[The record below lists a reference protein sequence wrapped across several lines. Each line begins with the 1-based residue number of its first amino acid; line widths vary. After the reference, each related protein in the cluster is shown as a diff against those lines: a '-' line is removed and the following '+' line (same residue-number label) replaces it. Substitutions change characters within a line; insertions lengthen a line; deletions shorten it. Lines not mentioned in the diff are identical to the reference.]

1 MIKLSPSLLAADFNQ
16 LGNEIKKIYDNGAD
30 MIHLDV
36 MDGIFVPNTSF
47 GVPVLESLRKNTS
60 IVFDTHLMITD
71 PIRYIDDFARVG
83 SDIITFH
90 YEACFDQMAVIQK
103 IKDNGKLAGMS
114 IKPGTDPRV
123 LDKYMDVLDLI
134 LIMSVEPGFGGQKF
148 MPMALEK
155 LRYCRQKIQE
165 SGRDIMLEV
174 DGGITL
180 DNAKQVVESGA
191 DVLVAGSSV
200 FRAQDTVS
208 AIRGF
213 KELS

>member
-16 LGNEIKKIYDNGAD
+16 LGNEIKKIYDAGAE

-60 IVFDTHLMITD
+60 IIFDTHLMIVD

-90 YEACFDQMAVIQK
+90 YESCFDPMAVIRK
-103 IKDNGKLAGMS
+103 IKSFGKKAGMS
-114 IKPGTDPRV
+114 IKPGTKPEV
-123 LDKYMDVLDLI
+123 LDRFLPELDLV

-155 LRYCRQKIQE
+155 LRYCREKINE
-165 SGRDIMLEV
+165 CGRDIMLEV

-180 DNAKQVVESGA
+180 ENFKEVVASGA

-200 FRAQDTVS
+200 FRAENTVE
-208 AIRGF
+208 AVRGF
-213 KELS
+213 KEI

>member
-16 LGNEIKKIYDNGAD
+16 LGSDIKKIYDNGAD

-36 MDGIFVPNTSF
+36 MDGIFVPNISF
-47 GVPVLESLRKNTS
+47 GIPVLESLRKNTS
-60 IVFDTHLMITD
+60 IVFDTHLMITE
-71 PIRYIDDFARVG
+71 PIRYIEEFARVG

-90 YEACFDQMAVIQK
+90 YESCFDPMAVIRK
-103 IKDNGKLAGMS
+103 IKECGKLAGMS
-114 IKPGTDPRV
+114 IKPATSPEV
-123 LDKYMDVLDLI
+123 LDRFLGELDLI

-148 MPMALEK
+148 MPMALDK
-155 LRYCRQKIQE
+155 LRYCREKIDA

-180 DNAKQVVESGA
+180 DNCKEVVASGA

-200 FRAQDTVS
+200 FRAENTVE
-208 AIRGF
+208 AIRSF
-213 KELS
+213 KEI

>member
-1 MIKLSPSLLAADFNQ
+1 MIKLSPSLLAADFNS
-16 LGNEIKKIYDNGAD
+16 LGSEIKKIYDNGAD

-60 IVFDTHLMITD
+60 ITFDTHLMITD
-71 PIRYIDDFARVG
+71 PIRYIDEFARVG

-90 YEACFDQMAVIQK
+90 YESCFDQMAVIKK
-103 IKDNGKLAGMS
+103 IKDNGKKVGLS
-114 IKPGTDPRV
+114 IKPGTKPEV
-123 LDKYMDVLDLI
+123 LDKYINDIDMI

-148 MPMALEK
+148 MPMALDK
-155 LRYCRQKIQE
+155 LRYCRKLINE
-165 SGRDIMLEV
+165 SKRDVMLEV

-180 DNAKQVVESGA
+180 DNFKEVVEAGA

-200 FRAQDTVS
+200 FRAANTVE
-208 AIRGF
+208 AIKAF
-213 KELS
+213 KEI

>member
-1 MIKLSPSLLAADFNQ
+1 MIQLSPSLLAADFNC
-16 LGNEIKKIYDNGAD
+16 LGDEIKKIYENGAD

-71 PIRYIDDFARVG
+71 PIRYIEAFAKVG

-90 YEACFDQMAVIQK
+90 YESCFDQMAVIRK
-103 IKDNGKLAGMS
+103 IKECGKLAGMS
-114 IKPGTDPRV
+114 IKPGTKPEV
-123 LDKYMDVLDLI
+123 LDPFFEHLDLI

-155 LRYCRQKIQE
+155 LRYCRKKINE
-165 SGRDIMLEV
+165 SGRKIMLEV

-180 DNAKQVVESGA
+180 NNCKEVVESGA

-200 FRAQDTVS
+200 FRAENTVE
-208 AIRGF
+208 AIRAF
-213 KELS
+213 KEM

>member
-16 LGNEIKKIYDNGAD
+16 LGNEIKKIYDAGAE

-60 IVFDTHLMITD
+60 IIFDTHLMIVD

-90 YEACFDQMAVIQK
+90 YESCFDPMAVIRK
-103 IKDNGKLAGMS
+103 IKSFGKKAGMS
-114 IKPGTDPRV
+114 IKPGTKPEV
-123 LDKYMDVLDLI
+123 LDRFLPELDLV

-155 LRYCRQKIQE
+155 LRYCREKINE
-165 SGRDIMLEV
+165 CGRDIMLEV

-180 DNAKQVVESGA
+180 ENFKEVVASGA

-200 FRAQDTVS
+200 FRAENTVE
-208 AIRGF
+208 AVRRF
-213 KELS
+213 KEI

>member
-1 MIKLSPSLLAADFNQ
+1 MIKLSPSLLAADFNC
-16 LGNEIKKIYDNGAD
+16 LGSEIKKIYDNGAD

-60 IVFDTHLMITD
+60 ITFDTHLMITD
-71 PIRYIDDFARVG
+71 PIRYIDEFARVG

-90 YEACFDQMAVIQK
+90 YESCFDQMAVIKK
-103 IKDNGKLAGMS
+103 IKDNGKKVGLS
-114 IKPGTDPRV
+114 IKPGTKPEV
-123 LDKYMDVLDLI
+123 LDKYINDIDMI

-148 MPMALEK
+148 MPMALDK
-155 LRYCRQKIQE
+155 LRYCRKLINE
-165 SGRDIMLEV
+165 SKRDVMLEV

-180 DNAKQVVESGA
+180 DNFKEVVEAGA

-200 FRAQDTVS
+200 FRAANTVE
-208 AIRGF
+208 AIKAF
-213 KELS
+213 KEI

>member
-1 MIKLSPSLLAADFNQ
+1 MIKLSPSLLAADFNC
-16 LGNEIKKIYDNGAD
+16 LGSEIKKIYDNGAD

-47 GVPVLESLRKNTS
+47 GAPVLESLRKNTS
-60 IVFDTHLMITD
+60 ITFDTHLMITD
-71 PIRYIDDFARVG
+71 PIRYIDDFSKVG

-90 YEACFDQMAVIQK
+90 YESCFDQMAVIKK
-103 IKDNGKLAGMS
+103 IKDNGKKVGLS
-114 IKPGTDPRV
+114 IKPATNPNV
-123 LDKYMDVLDLI
+123 LDKFINHIDMI

-155 LRYCRQKIQE
+155 LRYCRKLIND
-165 SGRDIMLEV
+165 SGRDVMLEV

-180 DNAKQVVESGA
+180 DNFKEVVAAGA

-200 FRAQDTVS
+200 FRAANTVE
-208 AIRGF
+208 AIKAF
-213 KELS
+213 KEI

>member
-1 MIKLSPSLLAADFNQ
+1 MIQLSPSLLAADFNC
-16 LGNEIKKIYDNGAD
+16 LGDEIKKIYDNGAD

-47 GVPVLESLRKNTS
+47 GAPVLESLRKNTP

-71 PIRYIDDFARVG
+71 PIRYIEDFAKVG

-90 YEACFDQMAVIQK
+90 YESCFDPMAVIRK
-103 IKDNGKLAGMS
+103 IKECGKLAGMS
-114 IKPGTDPRV
+114 IKPGTKPEV
-123 LDKYMDVLDLI
+123 LDPFIEHLDLI

-155 LRYCRQKIQE
+155 LQYCRKKIDE
-165 SGRDIMLEV
+165 SGRKIMLEV

-180 DNAKQVVESGA
+180 DNCEEVVRSGA

-200 FRAQDTVS
+200 FRAENTVE
-208 AIRGF
+208 AIRRF
-213 KELS
+213 KEI

>member
-1 MIKLSPSLLAADFNQ
+1 MIKLSPSLLAADFNC
-16 LGNEIKKIYDNGAD
+16 LGSEIQKIYDAGSD

-47 GVPVLESLRKNTS
+47 GVPVIKSLRKNTS

-71 PIRYIDDFARVG
+71 PIRYIDSFSDCG

-90 YEACFDQMAVIQK
+90 YESCFDKHAVINK
-103 IKDNGKLAGMS
+103 IKNNGKKAGIS

-123 LDKYMDVLDLI
+123 LEEYAKEVDLV

-148 MPMALEK
+148 MPIALEK
-155 LRYCRQKIQE
+155 LKFCRSLIDRVNP
-165 SGRDIMLEV
+165 GVMLEV

-180 DNAKQVVESGA
+180 DNIQAVTEAGA
-191 DVLVAGSSV
+191 DVIVAGSSV
-200 FRAQDTVS
+200 FGAKNVTEAVKS
-208 AIRGF
+208 F
-213 KELS
+213 KEY